1 MGGVRYYLSGC
12 AHNHTFENKLGEW
25 LAHDITKTGSLVFIA
40 GEVDNHYRTEV
51 AGQWFTKE
59 LESIGKS
66 FEKVY
71 AISKKTPAY
80 LARKWVK
87 SADMIVML
95 GGNPIEQKAM
105 CRKIKIWRMLR
116 NYDGIMLGMSAGAMN
131 MSEYVMVLPIS
142 HEYPDFNIVPGLNRD
157 GISIYPHNNT
167 TEDEYPE
174 MIALDYG
181 ETYWRN
187 DIIAASDDAGPFLLL
202 QDIHEESDGVD
213 ICHHSFVRATDF
225 NVEVVYEHNAKAW
238 IADGWKVELLER
250 R

>member
-116 NYDGIMLGMSAGAMN
+116 NYDGIMLGMSTGAMN
-131 MSEYVMVLPIS
+131 ISEYVMVLPIS

-157 GISIYPHNNT
+157 GISIYPHKNT

-238 IADGWKVELLER
+238 MADGWKVELLER

>member
-238 IADGWKVELLER
+238 MADGWKVEILER